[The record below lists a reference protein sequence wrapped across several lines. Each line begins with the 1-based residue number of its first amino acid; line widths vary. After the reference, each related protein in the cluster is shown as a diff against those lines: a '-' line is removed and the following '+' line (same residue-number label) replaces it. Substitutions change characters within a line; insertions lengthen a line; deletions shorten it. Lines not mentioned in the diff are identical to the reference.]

1 MVINRQYS
9 KRAFTLVEALV
20 ATIILAGG
28 VVSVSALNSRCLRR
42 TLLNQ
47 QLDRAWQLMDH
58 QLTLIDAMGIE
69 TFIEQRINQ
78 GEMND
83 ENLIYTWEVVIDVH
97 EIEGLYP
104 VTMTISWFRGDQPKM
119 ITASTCF
126 YSPPAGGDGSS

>member
-1 MVINRQYS
+1 MVIKRKYS

-20 ATIILAGG
+20 ATVILAGG
-28 VVSVSALNSRCLRR
+28 VVSVSALNSRCLKR

-47 QLDRAWQLMDH
+47 QQDRAWQLLDR
-58 QLTLIDAMGIE
+58 QFTLIDAMGID

-78 GEMND
+78 GDMD
-83 ENLIYTWEVVIDVH
+83 DGNLIYTWEVVIDTH

-104 VTMTISWFRGDQPKM
+104 VMMYVRWIRGNQERV

-126 YSPPAGGDGSS
+126 YSPPAEGDGSY